1 MILHVRD
8 VHKSFPQPGGALEVL
23 RGVELEVGEGE
34 TVAILGAS
42 GSGKSTLL
50 SLLAGLDAPTRG
62 RVEVAGQDLAALDE
76 AALAAFRAR
85 QLGIVFQQYH
95 LLGGLTAL
103 ENASLPL
110 ELHDASARDAEAR
123 ARDALERVGLGERL
137 DHFPHELSGGEQQRV
152 AIARALVVEP
162 ALILADEPS
171 GSLDDR
177 TGDVVMG
184 LLFDLVAKQ
193 GTTLVLVTHSE
204 PLAARCDRGL
214 RLRDGVLQPAS

>member
-1 MILHVRD
+1 MILRVRD
-8 VHKSFPQPGGALEVL
+8 VHKSFPQPGGTLEVL
-23 RGVELEVGEGE
+23 RGVELEVREGE
-34 TVAILGAS
+34 TVAILGTS

-62 RVEVAGQDLAALDE
+62 SVEVAGQDLAALDE
-76 AALAAFRAR
+76 AGLAAFRAS

-103 ENASLPL
+103 ENTSLPL
-110 ELHDASARDAEAR
+110 ELHDVAAPDAETR

-137 DHFPHELSGGEQQRV
+137 GHFPHELSGGEQQRV

-177 TGDVVMG
+177 TGEIVMG

-193 GTTLVLVTHSE
+193 GTTLVLVTHSD
-204 PLAARCDRGL
+204 PLAARCDRAL
-214 RLRDGVLQPAS
+214 RLRDGVLA